1 MITPELIARVG
12 AAVERNPSA
21 AALRRLFPDIHFTEC
36 SADDVNAR
44 FSPVLETA
52 GHELY
57 LVSGAS
63 GHCLEV
69 TADHDGAT
77 GIIVAAKSD
86 D

>member
-1 MITPELIARVG
+1 MITPELIAKVG
-12 AAVERNPSA
+12 AAVKQNA
-21 AALRRLFPDIHFTEC
+21 AASYLRPLFPEIHFTEC

-44 FSPVLETA
+44 FTPVLETDA
-52 GHELY
+52 YELY
-57 LVSGAS
+57 LISGAS

-69 TADHDGAT
+69 TADYNGAT

>member
-1 MITPELIARVG
+1 MITPELITKVG
-12 AAVERNPSA
+12 AAVEQNPAVSY
-21 AALRRLFPDIHFTEC
+21 LRPLFPEIHFSEC

-44 FSPVLETA
+44 FNPVLETA
-52 GHELY
+52 QYELY
-57 LVSGAS
+57 LISGAS

-69 TADHDGAT
+69 TADYNAAT